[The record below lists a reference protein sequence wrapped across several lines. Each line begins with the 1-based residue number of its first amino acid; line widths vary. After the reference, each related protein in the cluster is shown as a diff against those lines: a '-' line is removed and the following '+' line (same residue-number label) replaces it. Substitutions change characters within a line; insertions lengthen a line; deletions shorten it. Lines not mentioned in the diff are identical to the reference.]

1 MPKDFIHDHNSF
13 PGEMFQVIAEDGS
26 VKDEEQLKKVTPEQ
40 LVEFYKWMIRIRIV
54 DAKANN
60 LQRTG
65 KMGTYPSVYGQ
76 EACQVGPGLALEKK
90 DWLVPTFRETGTM
103 WCFGVPLDL
112 TFLYWMGNEIG
123 SCMPEDVN
131 CLPIAITVGGHLPH
145 ATGIAW
151 ANKCQNIDSAVLCS
165 FSDGA
170 TSEGDFHAALNFAG
184 VLKTPNVFF
193 CQNNGYAIST
203 KREIQT
209 ASKTIAQKAFSY
221 GCKAIVVDG
230 NDVVA
235 TYLATKEALRIAREE
250 HTTVLIEAMTY
261 RLGDHT
267 SSDNAK
273 LYREDSEVEEMAK
286 KEPFIRIRKY
296 LEDQGLWDDEKQ
308 TETEE
313 KAKQEAD
320 EITKKAQAAKK
331 LNPENMMTMLYKE
344 IPPILEEQ
352 RKDFVE
358 ELKQMKS
365 DRLEEQ

>member
-1 MPKDFIHDHNSF
+1 MIKDLVYDQNSF
-13 PGEMFQVIAEDGS
+13 PGEMFQVIAEDGT
-26 VKDEEQLKKVTPEQ
+26 VKNQELLDSLKPEQ
-40 LVEFYKWMIRIRIV
+40 LVEFYEWMIRIRIA
-54 DAKANN
+54 DKKANN

-65 KMGTYPSVYGQ
+65 KMGTYPAVYGQ

-103 WCFGVPLDL
+103 WCFGVPLKQ

-123 SCMPEDVN
+123 SCMPDGVN
-131 CLPIAITVGGHLPH
+131 CFPIAITVGGHLPH

-151 ANKCQNIDSAVLCS
+151 ANKRQNIDSAVLCS

-184 VLKTPNVFF
+184 VLKTSNVFF

-203 KREIQT
+203 KTEIQT

-221 GCKAIVVDG
+221 GMKAILVDG

-235 TYLATKEALRIAREE
+235 TYLATKEALRLAREE
-250 HTTVLIEAMTY
+250 NTPVLIDAVTY

-273 LYREDSEVEEMAK
+273 LYREDSEVEAMAK

-296 LEDQGLWDDEKQ
+296 LESQNLWDDAKQ
-308 TETEE
+308 EAAEE

-320 EITKKAQAAKK
+320 DIAKKAQATKK
-331 LNPENMMTMLYKE
+331 LNPENMMTMLYKD
-344 IPPILEEQ
+344 IPPPLEEQ
-352 RKDFVE
+352 RKEFRE
-358 ELKQMKS
+358 ELKQSNS
-365 DRLEEQ
+365 DRLEK